1 MIDRIKKQIQAS
13 IDVKRMLMNTEVPQV
28 LIGMSENIV
37 EHLNN
42 GGKLMVCGN
51 GGSAADAQHF
61 VAELTVRFRRERPGL
76 AAMALGTNF
85 SHITA
90 AGNDI
95 GFEEVFAREIESVG
109 KKKDVLLAISTSG
122 SSPNILKAVAAARH
136 LNMSVIGMTGTPG
149 GELST
154 MADLLI
160 KVPSDDVA
168 RIQESHI
175 LCLHILC
182 ELIEDRM
189 FPHLDS

>member
-1 MIDRIKKQIQAS
+1 MIDKIKKQIQAS
-13 IDVKRMLMNTEVPQV
+13 IDVKRMLMNSEAPQV
-28 LIGMSENIV
+28 LIGMSENIS
-37 EHLNN
+37 EHFSN
-42 GGKLMVCGN
+42 GGKLLVCGN

-61 VAELTVRFRRERPGL
+61 VAELTVRFKRERPGL
-76 AAMALGTNF
+76 AAITLGTNF

-90 AGNDI
+90 AGNDL
-95 GFEEVFAREIESVG
+95 GFEDVFAREIESIG
-109 KKKDVLLAISTSG
+109 EKKDVLLAISTSG
-122 SSPNILKAVAAARH
+122 NSPNILKAIAAARH
-136 LNMSVIGMTGTPG
+136 KNMSVLGMTGTPG

-182 ELIEDRM
+182 ELIEGKM
-189 FPHLDS
+189 FPQLDQ